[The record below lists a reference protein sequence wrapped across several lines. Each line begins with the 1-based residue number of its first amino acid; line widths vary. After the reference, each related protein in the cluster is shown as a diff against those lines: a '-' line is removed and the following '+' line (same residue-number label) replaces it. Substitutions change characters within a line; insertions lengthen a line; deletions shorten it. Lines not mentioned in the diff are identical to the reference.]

1 MSQYS
6 GLWKSGWRV
15 VCYGILALSVAIG
28 LSCSD
33 DSKPTDA
40 DNGEDG
46 PHDLSGGATAF
57 VVSDDGGTLTTT
69 GGITLTVDP
78 GALPGDTSV
87 GLIPVS
93 VTESDDR
100 FIAGARMEPD
110 GLVLDSPLVVRFP
123 LPSDWDADDTPVVYE
138 FKGDDPSD
146 AVETGAYARVTGSP
160 GAYFAEVLV
169 SHFSGT
175 VCAKNCHAGTMRR
188 VLENFAARGCDSDSV
203 LERVRSRYS
212 GVSMPRDGCGGRGVE
227 TVQAFLDTYFED
239 RGGFNAGNPVPGNIL
254 AELAGYAQSG
264 RQVVLAFK
272 PGTWGNRGGAHNF
285 YPTSETEYAHT
296 APLEVKNGVVQIHN
310 TLATGNQKLINALGG
325 ENVVRYPLDQLNEF
339 RDLPQGV
346 AVERSLGL
354 NPGDLSDPTK
364 NSYGLDIYHPVEGQ
378 SYWGR
383 AWSDPWTYLLSE
395 GKWSGIPPRSIP
407 WTAVRIYVERLDGP
421 QSELCPEEEGEG
433 TLSATVSISGY
444 SRSFVVRA
452 IAAGLGSY
460 NDVGGYPAIVAT
472 NDTEFRPTSVLDYDY
487 LMIFMDKGL
496 SAPGTFSL
504 VDFDLDLGDAMVAF
518 TTPLIRDAGTTSNVV
533 FSSMSGTLTLQNYG
547 TAIGQRLRGSFNATV
562 EGERETT
569 MPGADDPEYETIS
582 GTIVGNFDATIE
594 QLSSNRVRLSI
605 DSHRTIQPD
614 RP

>member
-6 GLWKSGWRV
+6 GLWKSGWHI
-15 VCYGILALSVAIG
+15 VCFGILALFVAVG

-175 VCAKNCHAGTMRR
+175 VCAKNCHAGTIRH
-188 VLENFAARGCDSDSV
+188 VLEKFEERGCDRDSV
-203 LERVRSRYS
+203 LARVRGKYN
-212 GVSMPRDGCGGRGVE
+212 GVNVPRDGCEKRGVE

-239 RGGFNAGNPVPGNIL
+239 RGGFNAGNPVPGNLL

-272 PGTWGNRGGAHNF
+272 PGTWGSRSGPNNF
-285 YPTSETEYAHT
+285 YPTSVTEYAHT
-296 APLEVKNGVVQIHN
+296 APLVVKNGVVQIRN

-325 ENVVRYPLDQLNEF
+325 ENVVRYPLDQVNEF
-339 RDLPQGV
+339 RGLQQGV
-346 AVERSLGL
+346 AVEQSLGL
-354 NPGDLSDPTK
+354 NPGDLSDPSK
-364 NSYGLDIYHPVEGQ
+364 NPYGLDIYHPIEGQ

-395 GKWSGIPPRSIP
+395 GKWSGVPPRSIP

-421 QSELCPEEEGEG
+421 QSELCPEEEGES
-433 TLSATVSISGY
+433 TLNATVSIPGY
-444 SRSFVVRA
+444 SRSFVVRTV
-452 IAAGLGSY
+452 AGALGSY
-460 NDVGGYPAIVAT
+460 NQVGGYPGIVAT
-472 NDTEFRPTSVLDYDY
+472 NDTEFRQNSALEYDY
-487 LMIFMDKGL
+487 LTVFMDKGL

-504 VDFDLDLGDAMVAF
+504 VDFDLDLGDAVVFF
-518 TTPLIRDAGTTSNVV
+518 TTPLIRDAGTTYNVV
-533 FSSMSGTLTLQNYG
+533 FSSTSGTLTLANYG
-547 TAIGQRLRGSFNATV
+547 TAIGQRLKGSFNANVT
-562 EGERETT
+562 GERETT
-569 MPGADDPEYETIS
+569 LPGDENPQEEIIT
-582 GTIVGNFDATIE
+582 GTVVGSFDATIE
-594 QLSSNRVRLSI
+594 QTSSNRVRLSI
-605 DSHRTIQPD
+605 DSHRPIQLD